1 MGRKT
6 RKGWDSLKRRL
17 RRWTRLCWKG
27 PLHLR
32 TKSSITFIL
41 HRLPSFHPLS
51 THHFPSPHLP
61 SRNGGTS
68 SQIPSLGLAI
78 GLGPGGATSHLPSQ
92 LGGARPKKLQP
103 TNQQLTNK
111 QMTAAL
117 RQAGLNNKQRIVNVR
132 LKEDNKEQEEMSGT
146 GKGGVAVAIF
156 VIMFFVLYLML
167 PYILQSVGLK
177 KKQKM

>member
-1 MGRKT
+1 MEGFSEETSSTMDPPMLERA
-6 RKGWDSLKRRL
+6 
-17 RRWTRLCWKG
+17 
-27 PLHLR
+27 PPPPYQELHNFYPP
-32 TKSSITFIL
+32 SAPF
-41 HRLPSFHPLS
+41 LPSTQVFPSPIYPSIPSRSSPPLSYSQIDLS
-51 THHFPSPHLP
+51 THHF
-61 SRNGGTS
+61 
-68 SQIPSLGLAI
+68 
-78 GLGPGGATSHLPSQ
+78 PSQ

-132 LKEDNKEQEEMSGT
+132 LKEEDNKEQEEMSGT

-167 PYILQSVGLK
+167 PYTPFS
-177 KKQKM
+177 